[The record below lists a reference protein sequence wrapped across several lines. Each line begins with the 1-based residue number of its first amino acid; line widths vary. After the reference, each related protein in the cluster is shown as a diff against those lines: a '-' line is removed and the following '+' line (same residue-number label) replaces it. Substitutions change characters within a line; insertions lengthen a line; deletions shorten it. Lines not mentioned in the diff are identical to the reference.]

1 MIDLLTVLEAVK
13 TQFEADTTLSAY
25 VEKVD
30 FAFDDLEVDTN
41 GMHPSI
47 NIMVYDVMTG
57 PPPGQGMRDYVRYT
71 IPLIIGYT
79 TRDKLR
85 KTALY
90 GSTTKKGAWQLFNDI
105 IDAINVDKTFGIN
118 GILNNIFHPEY
129 TTDAY
134 KHIDGSEW
142 IGKGLMVYEIYYDEW
157 QR

>member
-1 MIDLLTVLEAVK
+1 MIDLPTLLEAVK
-13 TQFEADTTLSAY
+13 LQFETDTTLSSY

-30 FAFDDLEVDTN
+30 YANDDLEMDTV
-41 GMHPSI
+41 GIHPSI
-47 NIMVYDVMTG
+47 NLMIYDVMTSA
-57 PPPGQGMRDYVRYT
+57 PPGQNMRDYVRYT
-71 IPLIIGYT
+71 MPLVIGYT
-79 TRDKLR
+79 TRDEIK

-134 KHIDGSEW
+134 KHLDGSEW
-142 IGKGLMVYEIYYDEW
+142 IGKGLMIYEIYYDEW